1 MKDASGVFVYI
12 GKAKSLK
19 NRVPSYFRAAAAN
32 DTRILGWI
40 GKVVDFDFIVVD
52 NELEA
57 LTLEC
62 SLIKHHAPRYNVLL
76 RDDKGFSYIHISEEE
91 FPRISVKLQKS
102 ESGTFI
108 GPFMSSFAAKS
119 LVAQV
124 NEVFSLPLCGGKY
137 PKKPCLNFHIKKCMG
152 VCRGNITIEE
162 YAKIIDDAKSFIK
175 SGKSKA
181 IENLRTKMD
190 AAAEAME
197 YESAA
202 KFRDQILSI
211 EKLSETQKVV
221 SLEKKSDFDVVASAA
236 TATKACF
243 AVLSFRG
250 GLLVDKRHHIF
261 PDVYDITE
269 AQTEFLASGFDF
281 ANLSKEI
288 LTDVSPP
295 DKALLEEYLT
305 AYSGHRVSIT
315 TPKTGEKR
323 RIVEMAKKNA
333 IEQLD
338 FSRGKSRGGLEELTE
353 VLGMP
358 ASPTRIECIDITN
371 TGADD
376 IVAGLT
382 VFVDG
387 KPHKADYRKFNIE
400 SSGTPD
406 DYGAV
411 RNCLERRIKRFEEKD
426 RGFENKPDL
435 IFIDG
440 GAGHVSAANEIVS
453 KSVFCDVPLY
463 GLVKND
469 KHRTRGIVGVNG
481 EVSIR
486 EQTAAF
492 SLIARIQDE
501 THRFT
506 IGAGRVRHKKST
518 LQLSLTKID
527 GIGEKRALKLMSHF
541 KTKKALIAASAEI
554 ISAVL
559 KVNTE
564 KAEEIS
570 RIIKELLS

>member
-1 MKDASGVFVYI
+1 MFVYI

-19 NRVPSYFRAAAAN
+19 NRVPSYFRATAAS

-76 RDDKGFSYIHISEEE
+76 RDDKGFSYIHISDEE

-102 ESGTFI
+102 GSGTFI
-108 GPFMSSFAAKS
+108 GPFMSSFAAKN

-124 NEVFSLPLCGGKY
+124 NEAFSLPLCGGKY
-137 PKKPCLNFHIKKCMG
+137 PKKPCLNFHIKKCLG
-152 VCRGNITIEE
+152 VCRGKVTKEE
-162 YAKIIDDAKSFIK
+162 YAKTIDDAKDFLK
-175 SGKSKA
+175 NGRAKA
-181 IENLRTKMD
+181 IESLRAKMD
-190 AAAEAME
+190 SAAEAME
-197 YESAA
+197 YEAAA

-211 EKLSETQKVV
+211 EKLAEAQKVV
-221 SLEKKSDFDVVASAA
+221 SLDRKSDFDVVASAS
-236 TATKACF
+236 TASKACF

-261 PDVYDITE
+261 PDVYDIAE

-281 ANLSKEI
+281 ASLSKEI
-288 LTDVSPP
+288 LIDTTLL
-295 DKALLEEYLT
+295 DKDLIEEYLT
-305 AYSGHRVSIT
+305 ANSGHRVTIT
-315 TPKTGEKR
+315 TPKAGEKR

-333 IEQLD
+333 AEQLD
-338 FSRGKSRGGLEELTE
+338 FSRGKARGGLEELTE
-353 VLGMP
+353 VLGL
-358 ASPTRIECIDITN
+358 SEQPTRIECIDITN

-400 SSGTPD
+400 SNGAPD

-411 RNCLERRIKRFEEKD
+411 RQCLDRRIKRFEENAK
-426 RGFENKPDL
+426 GFENKPDI
-435 IFIDG
+435 IFVDG
-440 GAGHVSAANEIVS
+440 GAGHVNAANEIVS
-453 KSVFCDVPLY
+453 TSVFRDVPLY

-469 KHRTRGIVGVNG
+469 KHRTRGIIGIDG

-486 EQTAAF
+486 EQTSAF
-492 SLIARIQDE
+492 SFITRIQDE

-506 IGAGRVRHKKST
+506 IGAGRIRHKKST

-541 KTKKALIAASAEI
+541 KTKKALVAASADV

-559 KVNTE
+559 KVNIE